1 MADLHV
7 QRMAHVL
14 VNYSIGVKKGER
26 LGIRAPSTAG
36 PLVKEIYREALRA
49 GALVET
55 FLTLPELVEIFY
67 KEASDEQL
75 AYIPETR
82 RLLASE
88 YETMISLWGETNT
101 KALNNVDHSRVA
113 LAQKASREILET
125 YLRRSM
131 ERTFRWVA
139 ALYPTEAFAQ
149 DAEISLSEF
158 EDFVYRACFLDDEDP
173 IARWKELSR
182 QQEHS

>member
-1 MADLHV
+1 
-7 QRMAHVL
+7 
-14 VNYSIGVKKGER
+14 
-26 LGIRAPSTAG
+26 
-36 PLVKEIYREALRA
+36 VKEIYREALRA

-149 DAEISLSEF
+149 DAEMSLSEF